1 MSLIAPSLVLSRR
14 HRELREE
21 NDGQQT
27 PRLRDIVWIRM
38 NISDRH
44 GASQLVET
52 LCSMR
57 DHARQVL
64 DLATAE
70 LRSALCLEAELELIS
85 EEFDVNDST
94 VPSIESHA
102 QNEYREGVDY
112 LVRVLAESLSQ
123 SATSDHGQTRRVVSG
138 WKNFP
143 GRIGLR
149 LCLHAMRNAALFHA
163 DEAMSTLL
171 SVSGMDFWEI
181 RREIALLLKD
191 RAGSASQALV
201 IQVKERIRESSDV
214 YFYRYTID
222 RTWRS

>member
-1 MSLIAPSLVLSRR
+1 MNTSHRIKHARLRLPSIWLSSNSESELAFAVAHEIGHVIQFRTNFTKLSTDNLELDADFWGLLLSLVAGY
-14 HRELREE
+14 
-21 NDGQQT
+21 D
-27 PRLRDIVWIRM
+27 PYA
-38 NISDRH
+38 
-44 GASQLVET
+44 GAGT
-52 LCSMR
+52 L
-57 DHARQVL
+57 AK
-64 DLATAE
+64 LAMANGNCVSSLNPFYTQG
-70 LRSALCLEAELELIS
+70 
-85 EEFDVNDST
+85 
-94 VPSIESHA
+94 SHA
-102 QNEYREGVDY
+102 DSGSDQE
-112 LVRVLAESLSQ
+112 LSH
-123 SATSDHGQTRRVVSG
+123 ATSDHGQTRRVVSG

-201 IQVKERIRESSDV
+201 SQVKERIRESSDV